1 MRASNLGFF
10 SSVQKAL
17 GLGLLCLLAFGAQLG
32 FAGEVTL
39 QSIKSQALGADY
51 RFTIYLPD
59 GYQNG
64 RLRYP
69 VLFLLHGNGGDEN
82 EWLVSGQVQPTA
94 DALIR
99 DGRVQPFII
108 VMPGGGSSWWVD
120 GNKDKAETA
129 LIKELIPHI
138 DSTYRTI
145 SDRSGRM
152 VAGLSAGGFG
162 TVNAAFKYPELFI
175 SAAAL
180 SPAIYSP
187 VPPGHSSANRVAP
200 FQKDGKF
207 DQASW
212 DRLNYTANWD
222 AYKAKKVVVPMYIN
236 SGDHDTF
243 SIAYHAA
250 GLFQKL
256 FEYQAKQVEFRVV
269 DGDHEWSV
277 WRDSIGDAIK
287 YMTGFAS
294 RPQGVKP

>member
-1 MRASNLGFF
+1 MKLF
-10 SSVQKAL
+10 
-17 GLGLLCLLAFGAQLG
+17 GLMKRFAMACGLALCLIHLSAAT
-32 FAGEVTL
+32 AGEVTAR
-39 QSIKSQALGADY
+39 SMKSAALNADFKY
-51 RFTIYLPD
+51 TIYLPD
-59 GYQNG
+59 GYDNG

-69 VLFLLHGNGGDEN
+69 VLYLLHGNGGNEN
-82 EWLVSGQVQPTA
+82 EWLVSGQVHPTV
-94 DALIR
+94 DKLIQS
-99 DGRVQPFII
+99 GSVQPFII
-108 VMPGGGSSWWVD
+108 VMPGAGSSWWVN
-120 GNKDKAETA
+120 GNKDRAEDA

-138 DSTYRTI
+138 DATYRTI
-145 SDRSGRM
+145 SAREGRM

-162 TVNAAFKYPELFI
+162 TANAVMKFPEMFV

-187 VPPGHSSANRVAP
+187 TPPSHSSAMRVAP

-212 DRLNYTANWD
+212 DRLNYTANLD
-222 AYKAKKVVVPMYIN
+222 TYKAKKLVVPMYIN

-256 FEYQAKQVEFRVV
+256 FEYQPKMVEYRVV

-287 YMTGFAS
+287 YMTRFAVW
-294 RPQGVKP
+294 PIGTKP